1 MRRLTPGN
9 VSTFAVIQILLNNA
23 FRGRWAPNP
32 PVFRI
37 SPPVNGCLLYAPK
50 DFGDA
55 VLRRGS
61 HGSSAR
67 SAEIAREESVQP
79 LLTQDSARS
88 RKTLSLQFRL
98 DEEIDVLDVV
108 VTGDIV
114 GAVAAADQ
122 VIVGGVQWRFERQ
135 GVASRCA
142 AHPHP
147 VFLRDDLA
155 LRTGVFSSFPRLD
168 AGNQVPHA
176 LNPTRLRWGAV
187 HIATGGDYRSS

>member
-9 VSTFAVIQILLNNA
+9 VATLAVIQSLLNNA

-37 SPPVNGCLLYAPK
+37 SPPVNACLLYAPK

-67 SAEIAREESVQP
+67 SAEIAREESVEP
-79 LLTQDSARS
+79 LLTLDSGRS

-108 VTGDIV
+108 V
-114 GAVAAADQ
+114 
-122 VIVGGVQWRFERQ
+122 
-135 GVASRCA
+135 
-142 AHPHP
+142 
-147 VFLRDDLA
+147 
-155 LRTGVFSSFPRLD
+155 PR
-168 AGNQVPHA
+168 AI
-176 LNPTRLRWGAV
+176 WGA
-187 HIATGGDYRSS
+187 A